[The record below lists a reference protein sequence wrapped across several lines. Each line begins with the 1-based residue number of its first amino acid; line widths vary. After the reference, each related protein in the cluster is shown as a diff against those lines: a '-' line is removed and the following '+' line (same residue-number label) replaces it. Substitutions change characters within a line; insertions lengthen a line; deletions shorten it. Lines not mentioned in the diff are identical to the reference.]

1 MRRLL
6 AGSRGSSRT
15 DEGRVIG
22 SGIRH
27 APFSVWVI
35 FGGLTYNA
43 GALLYFGLP
52 FAIAVGIMGGGGF
65 LLILFAFVAVFLVA
79 GVFSLLQRR
88 WAYLVGAASSVVLL
102 LLFSTFIV
110 DSAKNP
116 VDSGFWLSMS
126 GVSVTILVVLF
137 SLLSFR
143 NAKTGLMQR
152 RSLATPQSTGGLFTF
167 AVIGFVIG
175 AIVAGSIGA
184 GVILRNLSSGAA
196 DIEIV
201 PGAPMAAMA
210 FSPQTFRV
218 SVGDAV
224 VWINKDSTTHTVTSN
239 GTGPLNSPLMSV
251 GETYRY
257 AFTVAGTYYYHCTPH
272 PQMWGVVIVA

>member
-1 MRRLL
+1 M
-6 AGSRGSSRT
+6 

-27 APFSVWVI
+27 VPFSVWVI
-35 FGGLTYNA
+35 FGGLTYIA

-102 LLFSTFIV
+102 LLFSTFMV

-184 GVILRNLSSGAA
+184 RATPWRPTA
-196 DIEIV
+196 
-201 PGAPMAAMA
+201 
-210 FSPQTFRV
+210 V
-218 SVGDAV
+218 S
-224 VWINKDSTTHTVTSN
+224 
-239 GTGPLNSPLMSV
+239 
-251 GETYRY
+251 R
-257 AFTVAGTYYYHCTPH
+257 
-272 PQMWGVVIVA
+272 